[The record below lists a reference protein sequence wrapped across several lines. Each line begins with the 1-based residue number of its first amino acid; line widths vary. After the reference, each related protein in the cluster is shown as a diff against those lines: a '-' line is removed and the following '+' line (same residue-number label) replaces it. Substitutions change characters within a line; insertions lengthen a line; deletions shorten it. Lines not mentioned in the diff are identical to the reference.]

1 MVFQVSPGVRVS
13 EIDNTTTTPAVATT
27 IGAFVGNF
35 RWGPVTT
42 VTTITNETE
51 LVSTFG
57 APNTVNAVD
66 FHTAAYF
73 LKYSNNLKVVRE
85 ATSAAFNA
93 NSGGD
98 AATLVENRTN
108 YDGQTLSFGTVGL
121 WVAKYPGLL
130 GNSLL
135 VSAFAYNGSTNTS
148 DFNSWAYASNF
159 DAPPTTSTYATNR
172 SGTGDEMHIIV
183 IDEDGLFTGTPGTIL
198 EKFSFVS
205 QASDAK
211 NSDGSSNYYVD
222 VINNTSQYI
231 WFGAKDSTSLP
242 NSNTAASGTD
252 FTTADADGVIQGSLS
267 GGADSAALGST
278 EFAAG
283 WDEFNDEE
291 TVDVDLLI
299 CPDLPSGSESTIA
312 NDIAAIAVSR
322 KDCVAFASPEA
333 ADLTASAIKTVADS
347 FTATSYLIVD
357 SGRLKVYDKYN
368 DQNINIPA
376 CSSVAGL
383 AAATE
388 EDFGSW
394 WSPAGFRRGQLL
406 GVTELYFNPGK
417 TDMDT
422 LYKAGVNPIVTFP
435 GRGTILYGDKTH
447 LNRPSAFD
455 RINVRRLFIT
465 LEESITAAAQ
475 DALFEFNDEFTRAQ
489 FLNIVVPFL
498 RDVKG
503 RRGIT
508 DFRVVCDET
517 NNTAAV
523 IDRNEFVGDI
533 YIKPA
538 RSINFIQLNFIATR
552 TGVDFNEIAG

>member
-1 MVFQVSPGVRVS
+1 MVNQVSPGVRVS
-13 EIDNTTTTPAVATT
+13 EIDNTTVAPAVATST
-27 IGAFVGNF
+27 GAFVGNF
-35 RWGPVTT
+35 RWGPVTE
-42 VTTITNETE
+42 VVSISNETE

-57 APNTVNAVD
+57 APSTSNTVD
-66 FHTAAYF
+66 FHTAAYY

-85 ATSAAFNA
+85 CTSAAFNA
-93 NSGGD
+93 NSGGGSS
-98 AATLVENRTN
+98 TLVETRTN
-108 YDGQTLSFGTVGL
+108 YDGQTFSFGTTGL
-121 WVAKYPGLL
+121 WIAKYPGTL

-135 VSAFAYNGSTNTS
+135 VSVFAYTGSTNTS
-148 DFNSWAYASNF
+148 DFNSWVYSSNF
-159 DAPPTTSTYATNR
+159 DAPPTTSTYASNR
-172 SGTGDEMHIIV
+172 SGTGDEMHVII
-183 IDEDGLFTGTPGTIL
+183 IDEDGDFTGTPGTIL
-198 EKFSFVS
+198 EKFAFVS

-211 NSDGSSNYYVD
+211 NSNGSSNYYVD
-222 VINNTSQYI
+222 VINNNSKYI
-231 WFGAKDSTSLP
+231 WFGAKDSTNLP
-242 NSNTAASGTD
+242 NSNTTASGTD

-267 GGADSAALGST
+267 GGVESASLGSS
-278 EFAAG
+278 EFASG
-283 WDEFNDEE
+283 WDLFNDEE
-291 TVDVDLLI
+291 TEDADLLI
-299 CPDLPSGSESTIA
+299 CPDLPSGSESTIV
-312 NDIAAIAVSR
+312 NDITAIAISR
-322 KDCVAFASPEA
+322 KDCVAFASPQA
-333 ADLTASAIKTVADS
+333 SDLSASAIKTVADS
-347 FTATSYLIVD
+347 FTASSYLVVD
-357 SGRLKVYDKYN
+357 SARLQVYDKYN

-376 CSSVAGL
+376 CSSIAGL
-383 AAATE
+383 VAATE

-406 GVTELYFNPGK
+406 GVTKLFYNPGK
-417 TDMDT
+417 TDIDT
-422 LYKAGVNPIVTFP
+422 LYKAGVNSVVTFP
-435 GRGTILYGDKTH
+435 GRGTVLYGDKTH

-465 LEESITAAAQ
+465 LQETITAAAQ

-498 RDVKG
+498 RDVQG

-508 DFRVVCDET
+508 DFLVVCDTT